1 MRRFSWTSVQADY
14 DYAST
19 QVNLDAATAKKLM
32 DWGKENIPDDDLYDE
47 DGTQGREDK
56 PHITILYGLVEDDP
70 QPVID
75 LLQGKSAPKATLGKV
90 SLFSKD
96 EYDVVKVEVKSEDL
110 AAFQKILWDGV
121 EHESDYPDYKPHATI
136 AYVQPGSGSRH
147 SGSTDFE
154 GMELTF
160 DTVIFSPSDDDA
172 ERTSIPLKGIAA
184 SLHWNS

>member
-1 MRRFSWTSVQADY
+1 MRRLSWIPVQADY

-19 QVNLDAATAKKLM
+19 QVNLDADVAKKMM

-96 EYDVVKVEVKSEDL
+96 EYDVVKVEVTSDDL
-110 AAFQKILWDGV
+110 AAFQKILWDGI
-121 EHESDYPDYKPHATI
+121 EHESDYPEYKPHITI
-136 AYVQPGSGSRH
+136 AYVQSGSGSQH
-147 SGSTDFE
+147 SGATDFE
-154 GMELTF
+154 GTELTF

-172 ERTSIPLKGIAA
+172 ERTSISLKGIAA